1 MRHEPS
7 DSCLPLQPTGG
18 QRCPSCRAV
27 KPAEDFPD
35 RAKTS
40 ASCCATC
47 RQRRAVV
54 AYRHRQRTLRRFV
67 RRAEAGYCALLA
79 EHRGDGTSAA

>member
-7 DSCLPLQPTGG
+7 DSCLPLQPAGG
-18 QRCPSCRAV
+18 QRCASCW
-27 KPAEDFPD
+27 AEDFPG

-40 ASCCATC
+40 AGCCATC
-47 RQRRAVV
+47 RRRRVVV
-54 AYRHRQRTLRRFV
+54 AYRHRQRALRRFA

-79 EHRGDGTSAA
+79 EHRGGGTGAA